1 MTAYVG
7 LLMNQA
13 DKNIKRW
20 VSCWAKAA
28 PQLKSLRYREIR
40 NTDTALGIGMFN
52 DAFESAMLSARPLKT
67 SGLVRQQMY
76 FKRMAK

>member
-1 MTAYVG
+1 
-7 LLMNQA
+7 MNQS
-13 DKNIKRW
+13 DKDIKQW

-28 PQLKSLRYREIR
+28 PQLKSLRYQEIR

-52 DAFESAMLSARPLKT
+52 DAFESAMLNAQPRKT

-76 FKRMAK
+76 FRRVAK